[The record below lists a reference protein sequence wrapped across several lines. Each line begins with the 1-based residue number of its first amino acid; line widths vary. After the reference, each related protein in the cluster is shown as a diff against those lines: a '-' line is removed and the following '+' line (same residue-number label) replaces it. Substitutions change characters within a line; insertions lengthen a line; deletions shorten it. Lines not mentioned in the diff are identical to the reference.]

1 MLKVFRKK
9 MEDDKGFTLIEL
21 MVVVLII
28 GILLA
33 IAIPTFLRVR
43 RSAQDKAAQSSVQ
56 DAIKAEKA
64 YYVDNNEYVSDGTEL
79 ETIEASIGYFN
90 VTNPSAEC
98 AGGFA
103 DGPKCVKVAVSNN
116 GTFTNAVVLVT
127 ALSESGTYW
136 AMKDIA
142 AGTGAGTFYNTN
154 GGVND
159 GATEADRQ
167 TEATLAATNDQDW

>member
-1 MLKVFRKK
+1 MLKAFQNRMK
-9 MEDDKGFTLIEL
+9 DDKGFTLIEL

-64 YYVDNNEYVSDGTEL
+64 YFVDNNEYLGPQANAAALL
-79 ETIEASIGYFN
+79 EEIEPSINYFN
-90 VTNPSAEC
+90 VTGTPVC
-98 AGGFA
+98 AGFSA
-103 DGPKCVKVAVSNN
+103 GPKCVQITVDDN
-116 GTFTNAVVLVT
+116 GTFTRAVVLAV
-127 ALSESGTYW
+127 ALSESGNYW

-142 AGTGAGTFYNTN
+142 SGTGAGTYY
-154 GGVND
+154 GGGTTAVPTVASTT
-159 GATEADRQ
+159 GS
-167 TEATLAATNDQDW
+167 DW